1 MRYANGRP
9 AKLTLGVVDLDAQ
22 VRAAVSQSSS
32 GRGKIGRAA
41 NVYETTRMVLKL
53 VESR

>member
-22 VRAAVSQSSS
+22 VRAAVSQEF
-32 GRGKIGRAA
+32 IGQGEDR
-41 NVYETTRMVLKL
+41 
-53 VESR
+53 SRRECV